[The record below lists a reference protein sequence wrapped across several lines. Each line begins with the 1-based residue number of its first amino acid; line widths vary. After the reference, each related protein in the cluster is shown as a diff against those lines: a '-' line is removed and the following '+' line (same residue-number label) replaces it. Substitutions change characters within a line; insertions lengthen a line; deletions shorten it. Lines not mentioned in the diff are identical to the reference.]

1 MTKTSKVYGLMGFAS
16 KARNLVTG
24 YNTCL
29 KMIPAGK
36 IRLLI
41 IGEDV
46 GEATKEKLVAKCKT
60 YEVPVRIYGT
70 CSEISHAVGK
80 RDKGLF
86 GITGESFAVSIM
98 DAIDREREVF

>member
-1 MTKTSKVYGLMGFAS
+1 MTNSNKVYSLMGFAS
-16 KARNLVTG
+16 KARKIVTG

-36 IRLLI
+36 IGLLI
-41 IGEDV
+41 MGEDV
-46 GEATKEKLVAKCKT
+46 GESTKKKMQDKCMS
-60 YEVPVRIYGT
+60 YQIPIREYGN
-70 CSEISHAVGK
+70 CSELSHAVGK

-86 GITGESFAVSIM
+86 GITEENFAKSIM